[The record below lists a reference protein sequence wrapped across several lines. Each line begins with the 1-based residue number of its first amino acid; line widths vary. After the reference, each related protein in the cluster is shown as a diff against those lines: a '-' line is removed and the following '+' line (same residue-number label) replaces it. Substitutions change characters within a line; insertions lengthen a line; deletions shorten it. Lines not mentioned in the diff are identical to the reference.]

1 METTH
6 DYSTIFCASCG
17 HSHAIPVRC
26 GRRFCVICSKQSTT
40 RTRRRLEW
48 ICDKMVKPSKHSWKF
63 VTLTLRNRDDL
74 SAMIDDLISGF
85 RRLRAR
91 KLWHDAVTGGVY
103 VLEVTH
109 SPHGWHAHLHV
120 IAMMRFVPQ
129 RWLSA
134 TWNSITGSMIVDIRQ
149 VKGRS
154 PIGYVTHYLTTFDLP
169 PELVTDAEAAVHNR
183 RLWSPFG
190 IAHDLNL
197 TYVPPLYPCPHCGQV
212 AWISQR
218 AIDQGFAHVPA
229 DP

>member
-6 DYSTIFCASCG
+6 DYTTIYCQSCG

-26 GRRFCVICSKQSTT
+26 GRRFCAICSKQSAT

-48 ICDKMVKPSKHSWKF
+48 ICDKMVKPNKHSWKF
-63 VTLTLRNRDDL
+63 VTLTLVSRDDL
-74 SAMIDDLISGF
+74 SAMVDDLIRGF
-85 RRLRAR
+85 RKLRGR
-91 KLWHDAVTGGVY
+91 KLWSDAVTGGVY

-109 SPHGWHAHLHV
+109 TTQGWHAHLHI
-120 IAMMRFVPQ
+120 IAMMRYVPQ

-134 TWNSITGSMIVDIRQ
+134 TWKSITGSMIVDIRQ
-149 VKGRS
+149 IKGRS

-169 PELVTDAEAAVHNR
+169 PAIVQDAEDAVRNR

-190 IAHDLNL
+190 TAHDLNL
-197 TYVPPLYPCPHCGQV
+197 TYVPPTYPCPHCGEV

-218 AIDQGFAHVPA
+218 GIDRCFAHAMPY
-229 DP
+229 P